1 MNPVLYEHKSA
12 QKLLIVFVLLAISMA
27 VGSYVLYSSQ
37 KNRITAEK
45 QNELATISHLKMQ
58 QIANWRSERLGNAE
72 SAFHNQSFINDVK
85 DYSAGVNKK
94 ENLNKI
100 SLWVTYLKR
109 IYHYSSIL
117 LLDKDKNIIVKTDNA
132 ELICPSGQ
140 STIKQVLNLKKPI
153 LSDLHRNAN
162 GIIHLDLIIP
172 LYADSESKKAFS
184 GILFFRI
191 DPNQFLFPLIQTWPT
206 PSKSSETVLV
216 RREGNNV
223 LFLNELKNKKN
234 TALNYHR
241 SLSDKTSPAVRA
253 VLGFTGNF
261 EGVDYRGVNVLANI
275 RRIPGTNW
283 LIYAKVDKNEIFE
296 PIRIQA
302 VWIFL
307 FTIGLILS
315 TGVIVF
321 VIWRLQISN
330 SKREKL
336 LLVKHFDYLM
346 KYAND
351 IIILSDLKGNIIEVN
366 DKAVTTYG
374 YTRSEILKI
383 NIEQLRASELSY
395 LFTQRIEEIVTKGGL
410 VYESSQIKKN
420 GESFPVEIS
429 GRIIEVD
436 GIGYLQSIIR
446 DITERKQIEEA
457 LRSSEE
463 VYRRLVN
470 SLPDIIIRC
479 DLKGN
484 ILFVNDSNVQAYGF
498 LDKNDLFGKNMFS
511 FIAPEYVEK
520 AVNNAKLMLRQYI
533 GPVEYKLVLANGEKA
548 DFEVNGDVLLNK
560 EGIPYGM
567 VFILRDIREQKHF
580 EASLR
585 SAKEMAEESDRLKT
599 AFLSNMSHEI
609 RTPMNGIL
617 GFSELLDD
625 DTLTNTER
633 KKFIQVISENSRH
646 LLGVINDIIDISKID
661 SNQLSINTVPFNL
674 NKLMDEV
681 FMTYQNEKMFRNK
694 SQLNI
699 LMHKS
704 LSDENSVIVSDDI
717 RLRQILYNLLG
728 NALKFT
734 NEGFIKFE
742 YVIKDDKLQFMVQDT
757 GKGISKD
764 KQAIVFERF
773 RQEEETY
780 TRYFG
785 GSGLGLSISKGLAE
799 LLGGRI
805 WMESAVGVGTMF
817 FFTIDYEL
825 FKVDANKRDEYS
837 FI

>member
-109 IYHYSSIL
+109 IYNYSSIL